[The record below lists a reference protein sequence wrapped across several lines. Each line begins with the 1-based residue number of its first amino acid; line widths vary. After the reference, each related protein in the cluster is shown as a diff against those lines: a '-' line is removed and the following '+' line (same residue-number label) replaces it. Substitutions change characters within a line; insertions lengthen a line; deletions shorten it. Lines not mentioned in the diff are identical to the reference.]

1 GSKPSHPELL
11 DYLANRFIQSN
22 WSTKTLIRDIVL
34 SQVYGLSAEGHAGNV
49 ATDPTN
55 QWLWRFQPKRVDVEV
70 LRDSMLA
77 LSGKLDR
84 TRGGKTLQHLGLVS
98 LGGDHICLESPS
110 PYARRTVYIPIY
122 RDTVGLATEI
132 DASMGM
138 LKAFDFADPNLM
150 TGARTNTVVPAQ
162 TLFLMN
168 ADFVYEQ
175 AQGLAFRILED
186 AATTDERIERL
197 TELVYGRGPTELE
210 RGEFKQFLD
219 TFQVQATDEPVE
231 NHLTRA
237 GDSQASASTAAEQPA
252 WTALCQSMFGSNEF
266 LFLD

>member
-1 GSKPSHPELL
+1 M
-11 DYLANRFIQSN
+11 
-22 WSTKTLIRDIVL
+22 
-34 SQVYGLSAEGHAGNV
+34 
-49 ATDPTN
+49 
-55 QWLWRFQPKRVDVEV
+55 RVCVCV
-70 LRDSMLA
+70 C
-77 LSGKLDR
+77 
-84 TRGGKTLQHLGLVS
+84 V
-98 LGGDHICLESPS
+98 C
-110 PYARRTVYIPIY
+110 VCY
-122 RDTVGLATEI
+122 RDTVGLASDI

-175 AQGLAFRILED
+175 AQGLSSRILED

-219 TFQVQATDEPVE
+219 TFQVQASDGPAED
-231 NHLTRA
+231 HLNRA
-237 GDSQASASTAAEQPA
+237 GEAQVSTSSADQQPA